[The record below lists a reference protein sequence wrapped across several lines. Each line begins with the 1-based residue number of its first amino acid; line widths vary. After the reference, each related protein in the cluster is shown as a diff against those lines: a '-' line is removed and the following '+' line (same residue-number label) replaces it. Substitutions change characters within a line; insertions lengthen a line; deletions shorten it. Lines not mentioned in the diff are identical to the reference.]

1 MNKYNS
7 LNISSLV
14 ISSHLNKSIELL
26 GDADHHVVVDKV
38 PLGRCQGP
46 LAAGLPALGC
56 RAAEEGNLQ
65 RDEDIKFKIPL
76 SALHYLEPHPL
87 GVTVLGQLV
96 RHALV
101 EGGGVPVPGPHLVH
115 QHVVPVAEEVVVGD
129 EAGQRGAHHVDIH
142 RAQVHTNP
150 ADQRYNIYMM
160 TNEHDQKYFTCVD
173 QSMQSGHGRGRV
185 GHSKRTC
192 SWRTPPGPRWSAGA

>member
-1 MNKYNS
+1 MNKFDS

-38 PLGRCQGP
+38 PLGRGQGP
-46 LAAGLPALGC
+46 LTAGLPALGC
-56 RAAEEGNLQ
+56 RAAEEGNLHQ
-65 RDEDIKFKIPL
+65 DIKFLVPSLHSTPL
-76 SALHYLEPHPL
+76 HCYLEPHPL
-87 GVTVLGQLV
+87 GITVLRQLV

-115 QHVVPVAEEVVVGD
+115 QHVVPVAEEVVVRD

-150 ADQRYNIYMM
+150 ADNCKRYDMN
-160 TNEHDQKYFTCVD
+160 TNRNTSPAWIKVCKVAMVE
-173 QSMQSGHGRGRV
+173 GG
-185 GHSKRTC
+185 
-192 SWRTPPGPRWSAGA
+192 